1 MSRFYPPLTDDSMWS
16 LQIILENL
24 ASDPGYLGEEC
35 PYPEDLQD
43 LLRNKGGRRAS
54 ELSTEIEDINLE
66 EEAHMLFLELRD
78 SKENFDVQDNAERM
92 SYFRVATSLL
102 EKLIGMRERANNVK
116 RVSQFYSTVLG
127 VMEEVLEPEQIT
139 EVRNRLK
146 EFTE

>member
-1 MSRFYPPLTDDSMWS
+1 
-16 LQIILENL
+16 
-24 ASDPGYLGEEC
+24 
-35 PYPEDLQD
+35 
-43 LLRNKGGRRAS
+43 
-54 ELSTEIEDINLE
+54 
-66 EEAHMLFLELRD
+66 MLFLELRD